1 MPDQT
6 SGLSVTDKNG
16 ATEQQSARPI
26 RLSVLSAADYLQIRL
41 KSAGIVV
48 HLKFNRNK
56 MSSLLEIICAA
67 ESAGELEEPV
77 RKHRRYWVHPLHS
90 SKEYNMKFQI
100 F

>member
-6 SGLSVTDKNG
+6 SGLSATDKNG

-48 HLKFNRNK
+48 HLKFNRN
-56 MSSLLEIICAA
+56 
-67 ESAGELEEPV
+67 
-77 RKHRRYWVHPLHS
+77 
-90 SKEYNMKFQI
+90 SKANF
-100 F
+100 